1 MSTITRRE
9 LLTAGAASAV
19 AATLVAPMSAE
30 PAKADPFTYCLN
42 TSTIRGQKL
51 PILQVVEVAA
61 RAGYQAI
68 EPWIS
73 ELDEHVKAGGSLRD
87 LGKKIADL
95 GLKVEGG
102 IGFAE
107 WIVDDDAQRAK
118 GMEEA
123 KRCMDL
129 LAQIGSTRLA
139 APPAGARD
147 RADIPLPRIAE
158 RYRALLE
165 LGDRMGVVPQVEV
178 WGFSKTLGKL
188 SDAVFVAIE
197 SGHPKACVLVDVYHL
212 YKGGSG
218 FHGLKLLGPT
228 AMFNFHFNDYPVKP
242 PRADITDAQR
252 VFPGDGV
259 APLTELLK
267 ELQRIGYRGA
277 LSLELFNR
285 DYWQKDAFLIA
296 RTGLEKMKAAVKAAL
311 AG

>member
-1 MSTITRRE
+1 
-9 LLTAGAASAV
+9 LTATA
-19 AATLVAPMSAE
+19 AATAAVTLAPPMHAE
-30 PAKADPFTYCLN
+30 PAKTDPFVYCFN

-51 PILQVVEVAA
+51 PIAEVVDVAA

-68 EPWIS
+68 EPWID
-73 ELDEHVKAGGSLRD
+73 ELDTHMKSGGNLRD
-87 LGKKIADL
+87 LGKRIADS

-107 WIVDDDAQRAK
+107 WIVDDDAKRAK
-118 GMEEA
+118 GLEEA
-123 KRCMDL
+123 KRCMDML
-129 LAQIGSTRLA
+129 SQIGSTRIA

-147 RADIPLPRIAE
+147 RSDIPLARIAE

-188 SDAVFVAIE
+188 SEAVMVALE
-197 SGHPKACVLVDVYHL
+197 SGHPKACILADVYHL

-218 FHGLKLLGPT
+218 FHGIKLLGPT
-228 AMFNFHFNDYPVKP
+228 SMFNFHFNDYPASP
-242 PRADITDAQR
+242 PQADITDAHR

-259 APLTELLK
+259 APLTELLRDLVK
-267 ELQRIGYRGA
+267 IGYRGA

-285 DYWQKDAFLIA
+285 DYYQKDALLIA
-296 RTGLEKMKAAVKAAL
+296 RTGLEKLKAAVKVAF
-311 AG
+311 